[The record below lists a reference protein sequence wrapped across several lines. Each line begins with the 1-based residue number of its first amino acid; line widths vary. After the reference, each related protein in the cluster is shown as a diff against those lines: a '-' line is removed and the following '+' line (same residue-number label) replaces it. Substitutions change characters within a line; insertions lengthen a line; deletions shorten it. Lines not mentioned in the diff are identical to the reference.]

1 MDYSKLRQT
10 DRTGAGDTSAF
21 ALAGGFHCAGQCRRV
36 LWASPF
42 ARPTGLTCCF
52 TVIKVPETPEQ
63 KASNPAFSSA
73 QMRQIGFLPLLA
85 LFYGYTAGGPFGY
98 EEIFKQSGPGMSL
111 VFLTFVP
118 FVWSIP
124 ISFAAAE
131 MNSILPVQGG
141 FYRWVRAAFGDF
153 WGFQCGWWNWTGTFL
168 LNSVYG
174 VMLMDYLHDYIP
186 SLTGGWKWAGAAL
199 ALCLLSYLNVRGI
212 QVAGTLAIALQFA
225 ILIPVAWL
233 CIVSLFHWHYNPV
246 LPFVPTGKPFG
257 SVFGKGLALAMW
269 NYAGYEQLSSV
280 IGEVKDSQKT
290 FVRVLFWNT
299 PMNIL
304 TYTLPATL
312 ALAVLGNWQAWET
325 GYIVT
330 ASALIGGHLLG
341 LAMLVASI
349 IGTASLSNSTI
360 LYTTRIPAT
369 MAEDGYLPAWLG
381 KLHPRY
387 GTPARA
393 IAVSTVVYCLL
404 AGTNVVDLVA
414 IYIWT
419 RIATSMLTLLAAW
432 GLRRKMPDAPRT
444 FRIPGG
450 RLGLAAAVILPAILC
465 AVKVGGTELWVVPR
479 SLLLLVS
486 GPVAYLILTKAFRL
500 QPSVAS
506 TPAD

>member
-1 MDYSKLRQT
+1 LP
-10 DRTGAGDTSAF
+10 DT
-21 ALAGGFHCAGQCRRV
+21 Q
-36 LWASPF
+36 
-42 ARPTGLTCCF
+42 
-52 TVIKVPETPEQ
+52 EQ
-63 KASNPAFSSA
+63 KAHSLPIAPA

-98 EEIFKQSGPGMSL
+98 EEIFQQSGPGMSL

-118 FVWSIP
+118 FLWSIP

-168 LNSVYG
+168 LNSLYG
-174 VMLMDYLHDYIP
+174 VLLMDYLHDYIP
-186 SLTGGWKWAGAAL
+186 GLTGGWKWAGAAL
-199 ALCLLSYLNVRGI
+199 ALCLLSYLNIRGI
-212 QVAGTLAIALQFA
+212 QVAGWLAIALQFA

-233 CIVSLFHWHYNPV
+233 CVASLFHWQHNPV
-246 LPFVPTGKPFG
+246 LPLVPPGKPFG

-280 IGEVKDSQKT
+280 VGEVKDAHKT
-290 FVRVLFWNT
+290 FVRVLIWNT

-312 ALAVLGNWQAWET
+312 ALAVLGNWQDWST

-341 LAMLVASI
+341 VAMLVASL

-381 KLHPRY
+381 KLHPRF

-393 IAVSTVVYCLL
+393 IVVSTVVYCLL
-404 AGTNVVDLVA
+404 AGANVVDLVA

-432 GLRRKMPDAPRT
+432 GLRRRMPDAPRK

-450 RLGLAAAVILPAILC
+450 TIGLAAAIILPAILC
-465 AVKVGGTELWVVPR
+465 GVKIYYSEPFVFKYSP
-479 SLLLLVS
+479 LLLAS
-486 GPVAYLILTKAFRL
+486 GPVAYVLLRRLFRL
-500 QPSVAS
+500 QPAVAAAS
-506 TPAD
+506 GD